1 MIFNES
7 RNYPKYNAKQKIKK
21 LFFSEPAWDGSGAF
35 IIFLKEFVIFLKHF
49 KITQSL
55 YFSEVLGLEEE
66 YYILS
71 KICS

>member
-1 MIFNES
+1 M
-7 RNYPKYNAKQKIKK
+7 QKKKLKK
-21 LFFSEPAWDGSGAF
+21 LFFSEPDWDGSGAF
-35 IIFLKEFVIFLKHF
+35 IMFLKEFVIFLKHL

-71 KICS
+71 TICF

>member
-1 MIFNES
+1 MQ
-7 RNYPKYNAKQKIKK
+7 KKKIKK
-21 LFFSEPAWDGSGAF
+21 TIFSEADWDGSGAF
-35 IIFLKEFVIFLKHF
+35 IMFLKEFVIFLKHF

-71 KICS
+71 TICF